1 MNTCVPVI
9 VFEVFEFA
17 MAALAVDGDFEEG
30 DTSVKH
36 VQSRIV
42 VENKKNKGT
51 ERRTKQEEI

>member
-1 MNTCVPVI
+1 
-9 VFEVFEFA
+9 

-36 VQSRIV
+36 IQSCIV
-42 VENKKNKGT
+42 IENKKNKGT